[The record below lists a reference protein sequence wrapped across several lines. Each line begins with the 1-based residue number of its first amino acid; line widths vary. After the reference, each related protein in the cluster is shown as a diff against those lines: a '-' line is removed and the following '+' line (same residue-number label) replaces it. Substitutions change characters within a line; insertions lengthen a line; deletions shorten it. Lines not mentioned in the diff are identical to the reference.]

1 MVKIANNVLELVGS
15 TPMLKLNKVARN
27 VGATV
32 LAKAE
37 FLNPS
42 GSVKDRIAVS
52 MIEEAEKAGIL
63 KPNSIIV
70 EPTSGNTGI
79 GLAMVAAVKGYKM
92 VVVMPESMSIER
104 RRIMRAFGAEIVLTP
119 GGDMELA
126 VEKAEEMARENP
138 RVFLP
143 QQFKNPINPAT
154 HRENTGQEII
164 AQTGGKVDAFVAG
177 VGTGGTLTGVAEA
190 LKKVNPDVKIVAVEP
205 AECSMLMPG
214 GKCGPHRIEG
224 IGDGFIPP
232 VLRVDLIDE
241 VITPTSEE
249 AYEMARKLVREEG
262 ILVGPS
268 SGANVFAALKVAK
281 DLGRGKVVV
290 TLLPDSGQRYLST
303 ELFK

>member
-1 MVKIANNVLELVGS
+1 
-15 TPMLKLNKVARN
+15 
-27 VGATV
+27 
-32 LAKAE
+32 LAKVE

-52 MIEEAEKAGIL
+52 MIEAAEKAGIL

-79 GLAMVAAVKGYKM
+79 GLAMVTAVKGYKM
-92 VVVMPESMSIER
+92 IVVMPESMSMER
-104 RRIMRAFGAEIVLTP
+104 RKIMRAFGAEIVLTP
-119 GGDMELA
+119 GGDVELA
-126 VEKAEEMARENP
+126 VKKAEEMARENP

-143 QQFKNPINPAT
+143 QQFKNPVNVEA
-154 HRENTGQEII
+154 HRETTGQEII

-177 VGTGGTLTGVAEA
+177 IGTGGTLTGVAEA
-190 LKKVNPDVKIVAVEP
+190 LKKVKPDVKIVAVEP
-205 AECSMLMPG
+205 AECSVLTPG
-214 GKCGPHRIEG
+214 GKCGTHKIEG
-224 IGDGFIPP
+224 IGDGFIPQ

-249 AYEMARKLVREEG
+249 AYEMTCKLAREEG
-262 ILVGPS
+262 ILTGPS

-281 DLGRGKVVV
+281 KMGKGKVVV
-290 TLLPDSGQRYLST
+290 TVLPDSGQRYLST

>member
-1 MVKIANNVLELVGS
+1 MKVANNVLELVGC
-15 TPMLKLNKVARN
+15 TPMIKLSKVARG
-27 VGATV
+27 VEAAV

-52 MIEEAEKAGIL
+52 MIGEAEKAGIL
-63 KPNSIIV
+63 KSDSIIV

-79 GLAMVAAVKGYKM
+79 GLAMVAAVKGYRM
-92 VVVMPESMSIER
+92 VVVMPESMSMER
-104 RRIMRAFGAEIVLTP
+104 RKIMKAFGAEIVLTP
-119 GGDMELA
+119 GGDVELA
-126 VEKAEEMARENP
+126 VKKAEEMARKNP

-143 QQFKNPINPAT
+143 QQFKNPVNPAT
-154 HRENTGQEII
+154 HRETTGKEII
-164 AQTGGKVDAFVAG
+164 SQTSGKVDAFVAG
-177 VGTGGTLTGVAEA
+177 IGTGGTLTGVAEA

-205 AECSMLMPG
+205 AECSALMPS
-214 GKCGPHRIEG
+214 GKREPHKIEG
-224 IGDGFIPP
+224 IGDGFIPQ
-232 VLRVDLIDE
+232 VLRVDLIDV

-249 AYEMARKLVREEG
+249 AYEMARKLAREEG
-262 ILVGPS
+262 ILAGPS

-281 DLGRGKVVV
+281 NLGKGKVVV

>member
-1 MVKIANNVLELVGS
+1 VKVANNVLELVGS
-15 TPMLKLNKVARN
+15 TPMLKLNKVARD
-27 VGATV
+27 VEATV
-32 LAKAE
+32 LAKVE

-52 MIEEAEKAGIL
+52 MIEAAEKAGIL

-79 GLAMVAAVKGYKM
+79 GLAMVTAVKGYKM
-92 VVVMPESMSIER
+92 IVVMPESMSMER
-104 RRIMRAFGAEIVLTP
+104 RKIMRAFGAEIVLTP
-119 GGDMELA
+119 GGDVELA
-126 VEKAEEMARENP
+126 VKKAEEMARENP

-143 QQFKNPINPAT
+143 QQFKNPVNVEA
-154 HRENTGQEII
+154 HRETTGQEII

-177 VGTGGTLTGVAEA
+177 IGTGGTLTGVAEA
-190 LKKVNPDVKIVAVEP
+190 LKKVKPDVKIVAVEP
-205 AECSMLMPG
+205 AECSVLTPG
-214 GKCGPHRIEG
+214 GKCGTHKIEG
-224 IGDGFIPP
+224 IGDGFIPQ

-249 AYEMARKLVREEG
+249 AYEMTCKLAREEG
-262 ILVGPS
+262 ILTGPS

-281 DLGRGKVVV
+281 KMGKGKVVV
-290 TLLPDSGQRYLST
+290 TVLPDSGQRYLST

>member
-1 MVKIANNVLELVGS
+1 VKVANNVLELVGF
-15 TPMLKLNKVARN
+15 TPMLKLNRVTRD
-27 VGATV
+27 VEATV

-63 KPNSIIV
+63 NTDSIIV

-79 GLAMVAAVKGYKM
+79 GLAMVAAVKGYRM
-92 VVVMPESMSIER
+92 VVVMPESMSMER
-104 RRIMRAFGAEIVLTP
+104 RKIMRAFGAEIVLTP
-119 GGDMELA
+119 GGDVELA
-126 VEKAEEMARENP
+126 VKKADEMARENP
-138 RVFLP
+138 KVFLP
-143 QQFKNPINPAT
+143 QQFKNPVNPET
-154 HRENTGQEII
+154 HREKTGQEIL

-177 VGTGGTLTGVAEA
+177 IGTGGTLTGVAEA
-190 LKKVNPDVKIVAVEP
+190 LKKVNPDVKIVVVEP
-205 AECSMLMPG
+205 AECSVLTPS
-214 GKCGPHRIEG
+214 GKCGPHKIEG
-224 IGDGFIPP
+224 IGDGFIPQ

-249 AYEMARKLVREEG
+249 AYEMARRLAKEEG

-281 DLGRGKVVV
+281 GLGKGKVVV

-303 ELFK
+303 ELFR